1 MATGASSNF
10 QFVETRLDELASF
23 RPGEK
28 PCFAEGKVEPGTSWR
43 LARTGAN
50 LLSLAG
56 SYVGYKGQ
64 WNRSIEELTPFVSSL
79 SRFFNP
85 TELNSLSK
93 TDCARIAY
101 KTDAAIKGLQILKG
115 SYQKDLI
122 KLRLIDDALS
132 ELNRCSVAITT
143 ASQKLDA
150 AKRSDARALV
160 YEIVSDAERI
170 GVIRETKLAT
180 TAQVFKTMDS
190 TDRIK
195 ISFLKEEN
203 RKLRRQNQAMKQILE
218 KPEAPR
224 SPYERR
230 GTI

>member
-56 SYVGYKGQ
+56 SYVGYKDQ
-64 WNRSIEELTPFVSSL
+64 WNRSIEELTPFV
-79 SRFFNP
+79 RTITQHFKP

-93 TDCARIAY
+93 IDCARIAY

-132 ELNRCSVAITT
+132 EMNRCLVAIST

-150 AKRSDARALV
+150 ATRSDARALV
-160 YEIVSDAERI
+160 YEIVSDAERKA
-170 GVIRETKLAT
+170 VIRETKLAT
-180 TAQVFKTMDS
+180 TEQIFRTMDS

-195 ISFLKEEN
+195 IMNLKEEN
-203 RKLRRQNQAMKQILE
+203 RKLRRQNQALKQVLA
-218 KPEAPR
+218 KPEATR
-224 SPYERR
+224 SPNERR

>member
-28 PCFAEGKVEPGTSWR
+28 PCFAGGKLEPGTSSR
-43 LARTGAN
+43 FARTGAN

-56 SYVGYKGQ
+56 SYVGYKDQ

-79 SRFFNP
+79 TRFFNP

-93 TDCARIAY
+93 IDCARIAY
-101 KTDAAIKGLQILKG
+101 KTSAAIKGLQILKS
-115 SYQKDLI
+115 SYQDPI

-132 ELNRCSVAITT
+132 ELNKCSVAITT

-150 AKRSDARALV
+150 ATRSDARALV
-160 YEIVSDAERI
+160 YEVVADAERI
-170 GVIRETKLAT
+170 AVIRETKVAT

-195 ISFLKEEN
+195 IMNLKEEN
-203 RKLRRQNQAMKQILE
+203 RKLRRENQALKQVLA

-224 SPYERR
+224 SPNERR

>member
-50 LLSLAG
+50 FLSFAG

-79 SRFFNP
+79 TRFFNP
-85 TELNSLSK
+85 KELDSLSK
-93 TDCARIAY
+93 IDCARIAF
-101 KTDAAIKGLQILKG
+101 KTDAAIKGLQILKS
-115 SYQKDLI
+115 SYQDPM

-160 YEIVSDAERI
+160 YEVVSDAERI
-170 GVIRETKLAT
+170 AVIRETKLAT

-195 ISFLKEEN
+195 IMNLKEEN
-203 RKLRRQNQAMKQILE
+203 RKLRRQNQALKQVLE

-224 SPYERR
+224 TPGERR
-230 GTI
+230 KSI